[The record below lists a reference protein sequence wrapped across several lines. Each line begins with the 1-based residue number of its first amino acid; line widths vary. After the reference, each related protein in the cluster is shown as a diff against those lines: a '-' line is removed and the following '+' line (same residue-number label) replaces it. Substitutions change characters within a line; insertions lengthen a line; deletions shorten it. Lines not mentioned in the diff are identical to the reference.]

1 MSNPLVD
8 LAGKT
13 TEELLELNKE
23 YTKKLYS
30 LSGDNPLYN
39 NILGLREQVQFEY
52 SERMQLQ
59 IHKDKLKG
67 DKEQIIEIGE
77 IESISY
83 GLDPDDANKFVKAV
97 ANTYIKKSNNEN
109 NTP

>member
-30 LSGDNPLYN
+30 LSGDNPLYTVYQSS
-39 NILGLREQVQFEY
+39 RRY
-52 SERMQLQ
+52 
-59 IHKDKLKG
+59 IHKEK
-67 DKEQIIEIGE
+67 Q
-77 IESISY
+77 
-83 GLDPDDANKFVKAV
+83 
-97 ANTYIKKSNNEN
+97 
-109 NTP
+109 

>member
-77 IESISY
+77 IESIAY
-83 GLDPDDANKFVKAV
+83 GLDPDDANKFVTAV